1 MGVGG
6 GKGAGEVSFFLW
18 RENLQLFLKL
28 KKWNDVQNIGKKI
41 FRGSFSHQFREESL
55 KILQPTLWLYSELLV
70 IFLGGSI
77 YNENNNANNNGEIYK
92 IATQTN
98 KQNIV
103 KVMKVQCYVV
113 LVIFGF
119 AARPIKYKTQSSKYV
134 TSE

>member
-28 KKWNDVQNIGKKI
+28 RKWNDVQNIGKKI
-41 FRGSFSHQFREESL
+41 FRGSFSQQFREESL

-98 KQNIV
+98 KI
-103 KVMKVQCYVV
+103 
-113 LVIFGF
+113 
-119 AARPIKYKTQSSKYV
+119 
-134 TSE
+134 

>member
-1 MGVGG
+1 M
-6 GKGAGEVSFFLW
+6 
-18 RENLQLFLKL
+18 
-28 KKWNDVQNIGKKI
+28 
-41 FRGSFSHQFREESL
+41 
-55 KILQPTLWLYSELLV
+55 QPTLWLYSELLV

-113 LVIFGF
+113 PVIFGF
-119 AARPIKYKTQSSKYV
+119 AARPIKYKTQGSKYV